1 MKKDTEHILVNT
13 VELLPTTQMHGFFTY
28 IMSEAAVLNIFG
40 STGGRVP
47 MLVMT
52 VCGNFA
58 LNWIF
63 CVDLFVN

>member
-47 MLVMT
+47 MFSNDCLWKL
-52 VCGNFA
+52 CLELDF
-58 LNWIF
+58 L
-63 CVDLFVN
+63 C